1 MEPSEGTLL
10 PPIKGTAAVPVPRAS
25 LWRPRSA
32 RAAPPPGVGKIKW
45 DPYES
50 TTKHDFVFNPA
61 TELNADC
68 ARAGTGHVIP
78 LQVNEPTGRNTYQDE
93 FYWKPYSKAEPIRS
107 GSASGVRR
115 HNPQPSERFLIW
127 KVPREEAPLPTDSI
141 SPWTKPITVQDVEE
155 TIKKQYRTVYTGDYL
170 GIQPGA
176 PKDSAAPA
184 PPDWKTLAPQPP
196 DTEFRRHYRPQAQVP
211 DLKDFTW
218 KYGCNANRRIPVRGV
233 VPSVSFANI
242 WNQEKTKQTTTYQK
256 DFGKEHND
264 IITVLNSL
272 DPEEV
277 KAYVERAP
285 NPDKIILQNFLDRVN
300 GNKKAERPSS
310 SKKPREHPVKCM

>member
-1 MEPSEGTLL
+1 MEPSEGPLL
-10 PPIKGTAAVPVPRAS
+10 PPIKGTAAALIPPARP
-25 LWRPRSA
+25 WRSGTA
-32 RAAPPPGVGKIKW
+32 RAAPPPSVGKIKW

-93 FYWKPYSKAEPIRS
+93 FYWKPFSKAEPIRS
-107 GSASGVRR
+107 GSASGSRR
-115 HNPQPSERFLIW
+115 HNPQPGDRFLIW
-127 KVPREEAPLPTDSI
+127 RMPREEAPLPTESI
-141 SPWTKPITVQDVEE
+141 SPWTKPVTVQDIEE
-155 TIKKQYRTVYTGDYL
+155 TIKKQYRTVYARDYL

-176 PKDSAAPA
+176 PKDSAPSA
-184 PPDWKTLAPQPP
+184 PPDWKMLAPQPP
-196 DTEFRRHYRPQAQVP
+196 DTEFRRQYQPQAQDP

-218 KYGCNANRRIPVRGV
+218 KYGCHANRHMPVRGA
-233 VPSVSFANI
+233 VPSVSFAQML
-242 WNQEKTKQTTTYQK
+242 NQEKTKQLSTYQN
-256 DFGKEHND
+256 DFGKEYQD
-264 IITVLNSL
+264 LISVLNTL

-285 NPDKIILQNFLDRVN
+285 HPEKIILQNFLDKVN
-300 GNKKAERPSS
+300 WNKKAERPSS
-310 SKKPREHPVKCM
+310 SKKPRDHPMKCI